1 MGKKSP
7 VCSLSLIKVL
17 DCTLI
22 CFYNKTNT
30 SSLLGNLYNKL
41 LKYLKM
47 FGIILLYIRLNFTT
61 KLDTSD
67 YVKQTVTYLQLGHIE
82 IEDSRYYVK
91 RVTKNPIA
99 F

>member
-30 SSLLGNLYNKL
+30 SSLLGNLYKL

-47 FGIILLYIRLNFTT
+47 FGASTRYVRLNFTT
-61 KLDTSD
+61 KLDTSY